1 MARGANRAMRA
12 RRTRGTYRTGH
23 ARRARRARHVR
34 RTRNAR
40 CIRRFH
46 RSLDLDLLCHDPHSF
61 LGGFPTGRRPSPDFP
76 FLPARTR
83 DEDRRCAGPT
93 KLAGLPV
100 APEIMGMTEA
110 SRTSVRKPPASPR
123 DRVPRKAAASAG
135 GLFYR
140 TAHPAC
146 LPAPEGRQTKKGL
159 SFTIKDRPSTC
170 GATFIGPAYAEP
182 SHEHANT
189 CSASNAGSRSRYSVG
204 LHRAF
209 APLRRSFPL
218 SLGEPFTA
226 QLPTGIPAA
235 PALCECS

>member
-1 MARGANRAMRA
+1 MRGSNKAGGASCGARDHGDDGGVAHFGAQASGIAARSGATESRSVGGRAVLPN
-12 RRTRGTYRTGH
+12 G
-23 ARRARRARHVR
+23 
-34 RTRNAR
+34 
-40 CIRRFH
+40 
-46 RSLDLDLLCHDPHSF
+46 
-61 LGGFPTGRRPSPDFP
+61 SPGLF
-76 FLPARTR
+76 
-83 DEDRRCAGPT
+83 AGP
-93 KLAGLPV
+93 G
-100 APEIMGMTEA
+100 G
-110 SRTSVRKPPASPR
+110 PAN
-123 DRVPRKAAASAG
+123 
-135 GLFYR
+135 
-140 TAHPAC
+140 
-146 LPAPEGRQTKKGL
+146 KKGL